1 MLEVSFTGWGNC
13 WYVRIPH
20 VHVHKQ
26 NIIKFDDEVTGIFR
40 LSPEDEEE
48 YLRTKSFYHVKTM
61 RPCLSP
67 GSTFSKLVEEG
78 KIPKIDAEY
87 CRFEVKQYREVYA
100 PIPGRNVTMEIPN
113 VFTVIEPDKKN
124 SSPAYSIDPR
134 LETTYLRII
143 GALYDYISG
152 ESPGIDAHPSFENQ
166 EKLIHHIVEKYGY
179 RGLRKRTLEDK
190 LAKAKRSFNDLD

>member
-13 WYVRIPH
+13 WYVRIPN
-20 VHVHKQ
+20 VHVQKE
-26 NIIKFDDEVTGIFR
+26 NIVRFASEVTGIFR
-40 LSPEDEEE
+40 LSPKDEEE
-48 YLRTKSFYHVKTM
+48 YLRTKSFSHVKTM

-78 KIPKIDAEY
+78 VISKIDAEY
-87 CRFEVKQYREVYA
+87 CYFEVKQYREVYA
-100 PIPGRNVTMEIPN
+100 PIPRQNVTVEVPN

-152 ESPGIDAHPSFENQ
+152 ESPGIDAHPSFESQ

-179 RGLRKRTLEDK
+179 RGLKKRTLEDK